1 MPRMI
6 GSGLSR
12 REREILDVL
21 YKLGK
26 ASATEVH
33 ASLPEPPSYS
43 TVRTLLGVLVEKGHV
58 QHESDGKRFLY
69 RPTRSRQDAARSA
82 LRQVLDT
89 FFGGSLAGAART
101 FLSDDEADLS
111 EEELSNLSDLIAEA
125 QGMQATSS
133 PQTTEGQKEEG

>member
-21 YKLGK
+21 YKKGQ
-26 ASATEVH
+26 ASAAEVH

-43 TVRTLLGVLVEKGHV
+43 AVRTLLGVLLEKGHIR
-58 QHESDGKRFLY
+58 HEVDGKRFLY
-69 RPTRSRQDAARSA
+69 LPTRAPQEAGRSA

-89 FFGGSLAGAART
+89 FFGGSLAGAAKT
-101 FLSDDEADLS
+101 LLSDEDATLS
-111 EEELSNLSDLIAEA
+111 DEELAQLAELVA
-125 QGMQATSS
+125 QAQQAES
-133 PQTTEGQKEEG
+133 QKEKGEQ